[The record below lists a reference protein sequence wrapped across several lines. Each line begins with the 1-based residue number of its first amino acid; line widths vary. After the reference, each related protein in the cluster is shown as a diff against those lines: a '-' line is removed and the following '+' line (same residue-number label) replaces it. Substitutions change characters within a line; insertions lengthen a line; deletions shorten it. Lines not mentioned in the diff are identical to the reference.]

1 MPAGNSHI
9 LCVCVETPLLSTAKL
24 QKMVLIGKSV
34 LARGIEFSPADH
46 ALRLSFVRHAVGN
59 PAQVIRY
66 LDASRFAD
74 AS

>member
-9 LCVCVETPLLSTAKL
+9 LCAEAPLLSTAKPQEWFKL
-24 QKMVLIGKSV
+24 VKLFW
-34 LARGIEFSPADH
+34 LRGIEFSPADH

>member
-1 MPAGNSHI
+1 M
-9 LCVCVETPLLSTAKL
+9 
-24 QKMVLIGKSV
+24 
-34 LARGIEFSPADH
+34 GIEFSPADH

-74 AS
+74 ES

>member
-9 LCVCVETPLLSTAKL
+9 LCAEAPLLSTVKL
-24 QKMVLIGKSV
+24 QKWSKLVKPFWL
-34 LARGIEFSPADH
+34 RGIEFSPADH

>member
-1 MPAGNSHI
+1 MYYALRRRFCQQPNSKKWF
-9 LCVCVETPLLSTAKL
+9 KL
-24 QKMVLIGKSV
+24 VKLFW
-34 LARGIEFSPADH
+34 LRGIEFSPADH

-66 LDASRFAD
+66 LDASSFAD

>member
-1 MPAGNSHI
+1 MYYALRRRFCQQPNSKKW
-9 LCVCVETPLLSTAKL
+9 LELVKL
-24 QKMVLIGKSV
+24 FWL
-34 LARGIEFSPADH
+34 RGIEFSPADH

-66 LDASRFAD
+66 LDASRFGD

>member
-9 LCVCVETPLLSTAKL
+9 LCAEALHLSTSKLQEWLKLAKL
-24 QKMVLIGKSV
+24 FWL
-34 LARGIEFSPADH
+34 RGIEFSPADH

>member
-9 LCVCVETPLLSTAKL
+9 LCAEAPLLSTAELHKWLKL
-24 QKMVLIGKSV
+24 VKL
-34 LARGIEFSPADH
+34 LWLRRIEFSPADH

>member
-1 MPAGNSHI
+1 MYYALRRRFCQQPSSKEM
-9 LCVCVETPLLSTAKL
+9 VELVKVFWL
-24 QKMVLIGKSV
+24 
-34 LARGIEFSPADH
+34 RGIEFSPADH

>member
-9 LCVCVETPLLSTAKL
+9 LCAEAPLLSTAKL
-24 QKMVLIGKSV
+24 QKRLKLVKLFW
-34 LARGIEFSPADH
+34 LRGIEFSPADH

>member
-1 MPAGNSHI
+1 MPAGNSYI
-9 LCVCVETPLLSTAKL
+9 LCAEAPLLSTAEL
-24 QKMVLIGKSV
+24 QKWLKLVNPLW
-34 LARGIEFSPADH
+34 LRGIEFSPADH

>member
-9 LCVCVETPLLSTAKL
+9 LCAEAPLLSTAKF
-24 QKMVLIGKSV
+24 QKMVEIGKAV
-34 LARGIEFSPADH
+34 WLRGIEFSPADH

-74 AS
+74 ES

>member
-9 LCVCVETPLLSTAKL
+9 LCAEALLLSTAKL
-24 QKMVLIGKSV
+24 QKWLNLVKPLW
-34 LARGIEFSPADH
+34 LRGIEFSPADH

>member
-9 LCVCVETPLLSTAKL
+9 LCGEALLLSTAELQEWLKL
-24 QKMVLIGKSV
+24 VKLFW
-34 LARGIEFSPADH
+34 LRGIEFSPADH
-46 ALRLSFVRHAVGN
+46 ALRFSFIRRAVGN

>member
-9 LCVCVETPLLSTAKL
+9 LCAEAPLLSTAKL
-24 QKMVLIGKSV
+24 QKWPKLVEPFWLS
-34 LARGIEFSPADH
+34 GIEFSPADH

>member
-9 LCVCVETPLLSTAKL
+9 LCAEAPLLSTAKL
-24 QKMVLIGKSV
+24 HKWPKLVKL
-34 LARGIEFSPADH
+34 LWLRGIEFSPTDH
-46 ALRLSFVRHAVGN
+46 ALRLSFVRRAVGN